1 MLVLLLVRGRVVVP
15 QLIQPAARVV
25 VIEHVGQAG
34 AVDVRLPGGVRQV
47 VQRNVPVLPLY
58 GSG

>member
-15 QLIQPAARVV
+15 QLIEAAARVV

-47 VQRNVPVLPLY
+47 VQRNVPVLSLY
-58 GSG
+58 ASG

>member
-25 VIEHVGQAG
+25 VVEHVGQAG

-47 VQRNVPVLPLY
+47 VQRNVPVLSL
-58 GSG
+58 